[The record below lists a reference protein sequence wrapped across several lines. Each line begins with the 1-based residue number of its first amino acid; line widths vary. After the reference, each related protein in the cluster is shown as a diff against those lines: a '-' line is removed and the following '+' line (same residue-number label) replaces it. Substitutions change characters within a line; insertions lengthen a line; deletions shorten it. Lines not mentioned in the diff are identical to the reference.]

1 MKTLRAFLCIAALL
15 VAFATQG
22 ARADDSDSV
31 GSGPVGPVE
40 SESAGPVGSPDS
52 SETVL
57 VAKPPPHETGKATQ
71 VDRWL
76 IVALIAVLGLP
87 QLSAMW
93 ERHRRRRRPFRWRW
107 GWRLTFWAPSPSPP
121 PSRVS
126 RFLHFGMKC
135 VIIRPCKISPN
146 RAGVF

>member
-1 MKTLRAFLCIAALL
+1 MKTLRAFLCLAALL
-15 VAFATQG
+15 FAFATPD

-40 SESAGPVGSPDS
+40 SESAGPVGSSDS

-57 VAKPPPHETGKATQ
+57 VAKAGTGKATQ

-93 ERHRRRRRPFRWRW
+93 ERHRRRRRGLAAF
-107 GWRLTFWAPSPSPP
+107 
-121 PSRVS
+121 
-126 RFLHFGMKC
+126 C
-135 VIIRPCKISPN
+135 ISE
-146 RAGVF
+146 

>member
-40 SESAGPVGSPDS
+40 SESESAGPVGSSDS

-57 VAKPPPHETGKATQ
+57 VAKAGTGKATQ

-76 IVALIAVLGLP
+76 IVALIAG
-87 QLSAMW
+87 S
-93 ERHRRRRRPFRWRW
+93 
-107 GWRLTFWAPSPSPP
+107 GNGKGFWAC
-121 PSRVS
+121 RN
-126 RFLHFGMKC
+126 C
-135 VIIRPCKISPN
+135 RPCGSAIAAAV
-146 RAGVF
+146 AG